1 MLTSKEKKTTN
12 NMQTVLVAGGA
23 GFIGSHLCKS
33 LLQKNYKV
41 ICVDNF
47 ITSDKKNIE
56 PFLNNQ
62 NFVFLEKD
70 VTKPLDLSEKI
81 DYIFHLASPASPNK
95 KSPRSY
101 INHPIETLLVN
112 SLGTYNLLELAK
124 KLSSKFLY
132 ASTSEVYGDPA
143 VSPQKEDYFG
153 NVNPNGIRS
162 VYDEG
167 KRFGEAM
174 AMAYL
179 RKFDLDVKII
189 RIFNTYGPM
198 MQIDDGRVVSNFINQ
213 AILNKPI
220 TIYGDGS
227 QTRSFC
233 YIDDMAEGL
242 MLAMFSDKIK
252 GEVINLGNPD
262 ERKIS
267 ELAAIIK
274 DITGSQSEILF
285 EDLPEDDPK
294 VRKPDI
300 SKAERLISWTPK
312 VGIEQGVRKTVEYF
326 KSINI

>member
-1 MLTSKEKKTTN
+1 
-12 NMQTVLVAGGA
+12 MQTVLVAGGA
-23 GFIGSHLCKS
+23 GFIGTHLCKR
-33 LLQKNYKV
+33 LLTENYKV
-41 ICVDNF
+41 ICIDSL
-47 ITSDKKNIE
+47 ITGDRNNLKDI
-56 PFLNNQ
+56 LNNQ
-62 NFVFLEKD
+62 NFTFLEQD
-70 VTKPLDLSEKI
+70 ITKSLDKKLAV

-101 INHPIETLLVN
+101 VNHPIETLLAN

-124 KLSSKFLY
+124 KTSSKLLY
-132 ASTSEVYGDPA
+132 VSSSEVYGDPS
-143 VSPQKEDYFG
+143 VSPQSEDYFG

-167 KRFGEAM
+167 KRFGEAIT
-174 AMAYL
+174 ASYV
-179 RKFDLDVKII
+179 REYGLDARII
-189 RIFNTYGPM
+189 RVFNTYGPM

-233 YIDDMAEGL
+233 YIDDMVEGL
-242 MLAMFSDKIK
+242 MLAMFSDKTK

-267 ELAAIIK
+267 ELATMIK
-274 DITGSQSEILF
+274 DIVSSQSDILF
-285 EDLPEDDPK
+285 ESLPEDDPK
-294 VRKPDI
+294 IRKPDI
-300 SKAERLISWTPK
+300 SKAEKLIGWSPK
-312 VGIEQGVRKTVEYF
+312 VNIEQGVRKTVEYF